1 MIVVRV
7 VEKSLDNS
15 CWISSFFIDCW
26 NVRMFESFRFFI
38 CLRVVITRIVVST
51 SIWVIRFKKFFSRSK
66 KVPPNTRQSVV
77 DIEKW
82 DTRSS
87 SDLDS
92 SSEQESRL
100 LRWRSSHV
108 CQLTAHLIIARAHST
123 HRRRE
128 FFYSMIDDILC
139 LHFARKYCD
148 RSRLVMFSSLF
159 ANAMQT
165 RLNDRN
171 KTFVSRSLSSN
182 KSTSYE
188 WWIFY
193 RFSD

>member
-15 CWISSFFIDCW
+15 CWIPPFSIECW
-26 NVRMFESFRFFI
+26 NVRMFEPVRFFT

-51 SIWVIRFKKFFSRSK
+51 STWVIRFKRFLSRSK
-66 KVPPNTRQSVV
+66 KVPPNTRRSVA

-87 SDLDS
+87 SDSDS
-92 SSEQESRL
+92 PSEQGSRL
-100 LRWRSSHV
+100 LKWRSPHV
-108 CQLTAHLIIARAHST
+108 CQLTVHLITARAHST

-128 FFYSMIDDILC
+128 SFYSMIDDILR
-139 LHFARKYCD
+139 LHSARKYCD
-148 RSRLVMFSSLF
+148 RSRLVVFSSLF

-165 RLNDRN
+165 RLDDRIQ
-171 KTFVSRSLSSN
+171 TLVRRPSVIR
-182 KSTSYE
+182 
-188 WWIFY
+188 
-193 RFSD
+193 